1 MGDGVWARRDDERV
15 AWYNKNFIGF
25 WGLQLAAIGVFF
37 VPFSWDCVA
46 VLFATYVVRIFGITG
61 GYHRYFAHRGFKT
74 GRIFQF
80 VLAWLGLMASQKGP
94 LWWSGLHRHHH
105 KYSDMPEDIHSP
117 KRGFWWSHQTWFLV
131 PRYDETPAS
140 QLREFAAYPEL
151 LFINRYW
158 HVGPTFLGLVL
169 FLLGGLP
176 WLFWGF
182 FLSTTLTYH
191 ATFTVNSLAHV
202 WGSRR
207 YETTD
212 TSRNNFFL
220 ALLVLGEGWHNNH
233 HHYQSTANNG
243 FFWWEIDIT
252 YAVLRMLSW
261 VGIVWDLRTPPAWVL
276 EGKTRRC
283 SAARVGDGVSGVSR
297 ARNSRAV
304 AGAASSPSPLSPPLP
319 LPLPSPSLARAS
331 EGTDADA
338 VADLAAPALA
348 RGAPT
353 TAALDD
359 VPPVEAWSPRDLPR
373 MPERLVKAMGAVRR
387 RREQL
392 GEALRRWERGATE
405 ESKRVAEFRALL
417 AEAAVE
423 AAEHAR
429 EAACEAADAAKRCA
443 YEIRDRLGAM
453 SAADMAEAAAA
464 HAREASAAAVEMAE
478 ELRTKVA
485 GAWAE
490 AAQAAA
496 RAAEDAARVAAEVL
510 QTEPAVVSS

>member
-1 MGDGVWARRDDERV
+1 MGDGVWARREDERV
-15 AWYNKNFIGF
+15 SWYNKNFIGF
-25 WGLQLAAIGVFF
+25 WALQIASIGVFF

-46 VLFATYVVRIFGITG
+46 VLFVTYVIRIFGITG

-74 GRIFQF
+74 GRAFQF

-158 HVGPTFLGLVL
+158 HLGPTVLGLVL

-176 WLFWGF
+176 WVFWGF

-261 VGIVWDLRTPPAWVL
+261 VGVVWDLRTPPAWVL
-276 EGKTRRC
+276 EGRTRRWK
-283 SAARVGDGVSGVSR
+283 ADVELGVSGP
-297 ARNSRAV
+297 ARS
-304 AGAASSPSPLSPPLP
+304 AGSPSTLP
-319 LPLPSPSLARAS
+319 
-331 EGTDADA
+331 
-338 VADLAAPALA
+338 APVL
-348 RGAPT
+348 GDGPQI
-353 TAALDD
+353 
-359 VPPVEAWSPRDLPR
+359 RDLPR
-373 MPERLVKAMGAVRR
+373 MPDALVQAMSAVQR

-392 GEALRRWERGATE
+392 ADALRRWERGAAE
-405 ESKRVAEFRALL
+405 ESKRVAEFRALV

-453 SAADMAEAAAA
+453 SAAEMAEAAAD
-464 HAREASAAAVEMAE
+464 HAREASAAAAEMADA
-478 ELRTKVA
+478 LRTKVA

-510 QTEPAVVSS
+510 RAEPAIVSG